1 MRLPAPLLG
10 VIVLVLFLGTVAT
23 AAAAGAWTTSGR
35 TTGGGGR
42 VELATG
48 AAPAEVKGWMAVG
61 DVADAFGVPLT
72 ELIAAFDL
80 PSDTA
85 PSTPLKELES
95 DAFSVAL
102 LREWLAGRPD

>member
-10 VIVLVLFLGTVAT
+10 VIVLVVFLGTVAT
-23 AAAAGAWTTSGR
+23 AAAAGAWTTTGR

-42 VELATG
+42 VELSTG
-48 AAPAEVKGWMAVG
+48 ATPSAVKGWMAVG
-61 DVADAFGVPLT
+61 DVADAFGVPLA
-72 ELIAAFDL
+72 ELLAAFDL
-80 PSDTA
+80 PADTS

-102 LREWLAGRPD
+102 LRAWLAERPD